1 MTQKPPASQPPAPQ
15 PSTRGPST
23 PEPSTRGPSTL
34 EPSTS
39 ESGASTGNP
48 TGAPPGTPV
57 AAPRIFVLGGT
68 GFVGQAMLRRLVADA
83 RIGHAEAGQAGAGQA
98 GAEQTEA
105 ARAGAARDGERRAAE
120 DAPGIGWAARIDSAP
135 AVTIPGLAPPLL
147 IDDLEALDLE
157 AVLAAD
163 IVIDFVSRGRGRLA
177 TRRDILGRI
186 RAHARLIDELANRAW
201 SGHYIYLSSGGTI
214 YGVDP
219 PPVCVETMPVAPFSD
234 YALEKAFIEMHLT
247 SVAGSGSAGRGSR
260 EGMALSILRV
270 ANAYGE
276 GQTARPG
283 FGVIPAMVA
292 AFKGGAP
299 FKLYGDGT
307 SRRDY
312 VHVDD
317 IVEAILAAMK
327 TARTGEGAGAGTVN
341 IGSGV
346 GTSVRELVA
355 LAERIAGRRLP
366 METVEMFAAEPA
378 SVVLDAQRA
387 RERLGWSARIGIAEG
402 LARVLAHHGLTG

>member
-23 PEPSTRGPSTL
+23 PK
-34 EPSTS
+34 PSTS
-39 ESGASTGNP
+39 ASGASTGNP
-48 TGAPPGTPV
+48 TNVPPGTPV

-83 RIGHAEAGQAGAGQA
+83 RIGHAEAGQA
-98 GAEQTEA
+98 E
-105 ARAGAARDGERRAAE
+105 AARDGERRAAE

-402 LARVLAHHGLTG
+402 LARVLAHHGLAG